1 MMVAFTK
8 GQIFS
13 EIYPPEAAQWC
24 NENNHYIVELESIN
38 GIRQFQIQEVP
49 GPSLEEVKSQKISSL
64 KKERD
69 VREEAPVEYKGKLWD
84 FDTKSRDR
92 INAAATALEVGG
104 VDTITWTAY
113 DDTSLELTAEDLKT
127 IVALAAIRG
136 DTLHKKYRELRDAV
150 NAAETIEEIK
160 SIIWGE
166 L

>member
-1 MMVAFTK
+1 MITFTT

-13 EIYPPEAAQWC
+13 EIYPPEAAMWC
-24 NENNHYIVELESIN
+24 NENNHYIVELKPVD
-38 GIRQFQIQEVP
+38 GVRLFQIKEFS
-49 GPSLEEVKSQKISSL
+49 GPSLEEVKTKKIATL
-64 KKERD
+64 KAERD
-69 VREEAPVEYKGKLWD
+69 TREEAPVEYKGKLWD

-104 VDTITWTAY
+104 VNTITWTAY

-150 NAAETIEEIK
+150 NESETIEEIK
-160 SIIWGE
+160 SIIWGD